1 MSGGATDSRIAYKNR
16 LMIELICKNY
26 IIACISNKKTRLS
39 IHYFF
44 NFIFLRYFVLS
55 LKQKLGGNVKK
66 LLMAASIAM
75 SLSACATE
83 GVPANKG
90 AALTPAQSV
99 FVGTWSGKLPSGTPV
114 SIVVKDKGGVSYTYQ
129 SQPQSLSNVKLTTS
143 TLSFTV
149 GNGSTVVLTSG
160 GAYTFTWGP
169 TGQKT
174 LATLSKG

>member
-1 MSGGATDSRIAYKNR
+1 M
-16 LMIELICKNY
+16 
-26 IIACISNKKTRLS
+26 
-39 IHYFF
+39 
-44 NFIFLRYFVLS
+44 
-55 LKQKLGGNVKK
+55 
-66 LLMAASIAM
+66 
-75 SLSACATE
+75 
-83 GVPANKG
+83 
-90 AALTPAQSV
+90 
-99 FVGTWSGKLPSGTPV
+99 PSGTPV